1 MTDIID
7 FLERMGRDAGLR
19 GATSTE
25 LSAALAEVQVDPSL
39 RKAVLAGD
47 RSTLE
52 LILGAHPN
60 VCCVTHYPES
70 GGDQDGTERRAKEN
84 TKQPDQT
91 ASAHLNLDPL
101 AAAA

>member
-19 GATSTE
+19 GATR
-25 LSAALAEVQVDPSL
+25 AQLAEVLVEAQVDPLL

-52 LILGAHPN
+52 VILGAHPN
-60 VCCVTHYPES
+60 VCCTTHYPES
-70 GGDQDGTERRAKEN
+70 DGDQEEQERKAKEAE
-84 TKQPDQT
+84 KQPDQT
-91 ASAHLNLDPL
+91 ASAHSSFVPL
-101 AAAA
+101 AVAA

>member
-19 GATSTE
+19 GTTSAE

-60 VCCVTHYPES
+60 VCCTTHYPES
-70 GGDQDGTERRAKEN
+70 DEEQEGEAKEHA
-84 TKQPDQT
+84 KQPERK
-91 ASAHLNLDPL
+91 ASAQLGFDPL
-101 AAAA
+101 KAAA

>member
-19 GATSTE
+19 DTTSAE
-25 LSAALAEVQVDPSL
+25 LAAALAEAQVAPSL

-47 RSTLE
+47 RRTLE

-60 VCCVTHYPES
+60 VCCTTHYPES
-70 GGDQDGTERRAKEN
+70 DGDREEQERKAREN

-91 ASAHLNLDPL
+91 ASAHSSFGPL
-101 AAAA
+101 AVAA